1 MLLQIKSKIHYYFLK
16 KQSIQ
21 KRRSGNMVVLSDA
34 KKIGVLFDADTAD
47 SIKNV
52 KILLKHLLD
61 RSIDV
66 DVLGFVNSRKKDQVH
81 IATLHINYF
90 NLSDLSLFGFPNS
103 KKTTSFIRKKYDMLI
118 NLSLKNSFETN
129 YLALLS
135 DSQFKV
141 GLYCN
146 NSVFV
151 YDLMLK
157 LKIQSLEYFI
167 KHVIHYL
174 ELIDNNH
181 EKQ

>member
-1 MLLQIKSKIHYYFLK
+1 
-16 KQSIQ
+16 
-21 KRRSGNMVVLSDA
+21 
-34 KKIGVLFDADTAD
+34 
-47 SIKNV
+47 
-52 KILLKHLLD
+52 
-61 RSIDV
+61 
-66 DVLGFVNSRKKDQVH
+66 
-81 IATLHINYF
+81 
-90 NLSDLSLFGFPNS
+90 
-103 KKTTSFIRKKYDMLI
+103 MLI
-118 NLSLKNSFETN
+118 NLSLKSSFETN

-146 NSVFV
+146 NCVFV

>member
-1 MLLQIKSKIHYYFLK
+1 MLTQIKSKIQYYFLK

-81 IATLHINYF
+81 IATIHINYF
-90 NLSDLSLFGFPNS
+90 NLIDCSIFGFPNS

-141 GLYCN
+141 GLYDN
-146 NSVFV
+146 NCVFV

-157 LKIQSLEYFI
+157 LKIESLEYFI
-167 KHVIHYL
+167 KYIIHYL